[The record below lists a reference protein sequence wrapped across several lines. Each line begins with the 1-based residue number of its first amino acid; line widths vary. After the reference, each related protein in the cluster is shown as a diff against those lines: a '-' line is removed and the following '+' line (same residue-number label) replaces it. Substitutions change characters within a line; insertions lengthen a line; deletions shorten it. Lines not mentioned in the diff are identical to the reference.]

1 MPRLRTSTGDI
12 VNVSDELAEQIIG
25 HGYRPVSSGS
35 PRRRADTGVLPSAP
49 AAAPPPAPAPPAGRE
64 PEPTT
69 AQLEQQLRARRSRSS
84 DQH

>member
-25 HGYRPVSSGS
+25 HGYKPVGTSGVTS
-35 PRRRADTGVLPSAP
+35 AGGHRGAVPRSATGTGSAP
-49 AAAPPPAPAPPAGRE
+49 GRE

-69 AQLEQQLRARRSRSS
+69 AQLEQQLRARRSRSG